1 MTSWTDVAGQA
12 GWGAAVGWERLATSV
27 CWERLAR
34 GKREGR
40 RRRLEKVRIG
50 IQISDQ
56 YLVLPVIA
64 KILHAG
70 RVPRPMLA
78 GYALVTDAKSDFA
91 AAVIAVHVPCHPIL
105 NSVVSVP

>member
-1 MTSWTDVAGQA
+1 M
-12 GWGAAVGWERLATSV
+12 
-27 CWERLAR
+27 
-34 GKREGR
+34 
-40 RRRLEKVRIG
+40 RIG